1 MSLSMKPTHC
11 LTYPSPGFLVFVWVA
26 KWNPMTKLE
35 DYYRHFYRAV
45 RLTGGN
51 GMPEVWLA

>member
-35 DYYRHFYRAV
+35 GYYRHFYRAV
-45 RLTGGN
+45 RLMGEN
-51 GMPEVWLA
+51 GMPEV